1 VVFDPL
7 IHQPIRSKLLS
18 LLNANDELPFK
29 ALKELLSVTDGNL
42 SSHLSKLEK
51 EGYVLIEKLFEGKR
65 PKTVVHISSKGR
77 EAFALY
83 IEALRK
89 FVEEN

>member
-1 VVFDPL
+1 MFDPF
-7 IHQPIRSKLLS
+7 IHQPVRSKLLS
-18 LLNANDELPFK
+18 LLIANDELPFK
-29 ALKELLSVTDGNL
+29 ALKELLKVTDGNL

-51 EGYVLIEKLFEGKR
+51 EKYVLIEKLFEGKR
-65 PKTVVHISSKGR
+65 PKTVVHITPKGQ

-89 FVEEN
+89 FIEEN